1 MSARLT
7 VVLDDEELYRRLKV
21 KAALDGVPMKEL
33 IERGLRLVVDMG
45 AAPAAEAKA
54 FDWDD
59 YESMLKRL
67 EDQDE
72 ALGLD
77 EAALPE
83 DLSDIKRHLY
93 GWPARAIW
101 TRKNPHSTTPRESF
115 LRCER
120 PGATGLHTGP
130 VALRRPS
137 APGAPR
143 PEPAGSGG
151 GAAPAP

>member
-33 IERGLRLVVDMG
+33 IERGLRLVVDTG

-77 EAALPE
+77 KAALPE

-93 GWPARAIW
+93 GWPDGRG
-101 TRKNPHSTTPRESF
+101 RPRHMVAEES
-115 LRCER
+115 
-120 PGATGLHTGP
+120 AQYD
-130 VALRRPS
+130 
-137 APGAPR
+137 AP
-143 PEPAGSGG
+143 
-151 GAAPAP
+151 